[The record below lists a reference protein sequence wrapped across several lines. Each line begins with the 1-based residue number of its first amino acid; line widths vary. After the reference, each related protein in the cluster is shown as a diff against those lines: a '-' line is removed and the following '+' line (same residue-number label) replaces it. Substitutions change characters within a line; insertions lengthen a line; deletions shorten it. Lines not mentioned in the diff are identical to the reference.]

1 MGFFILS
8 VQSGTVH
15 SESRVFY
22 KPCRTLHRLILTSPF
37 PLPLYNS
44 KSSLRWDSAFR
55 YCRRCL
61 SEFRLSIP
69 FVSKRN
75 RHVPKGVHFTGKDE
89 NRAGHPALHQS
100 ACCCSRC
107 PGRFW
112 KLLLFFSGLQKGNR
126 HNPLCGTREAY
137 RRRVKPGLR
146 PDGSCIEFYSSAVKP
161 VSPRKNM
168 MRTTPPKGSGM
179 SRSIALLTHGRS
191 LKERSFI
198 YLDIFLLPV
207 NRSMNIFN
215 AHLIR
220 YPICL
225 QSGPFLRI
233 WKRSSVKSFHIKS
246 ILWQRQP
253 IRQFTV
259 GS

>member
-1 MGFFILS
+1 MFF
-8 VQSGTVH
+8 
-15 SESRVFY
+15 
-22 KPCRTLHRLILTSPF
+22 KPCRTLHSLILTSPF
-37 PLPLYNS
+37 LLPLYNS

-55 YCRRCL
+55 YCRRRL

-75 RHVPKGVHFTGKDE
+75 RHVPKGVYFTGKDE

-137 RRRVKPGLR
+137 RRRVKPGLW

-198 YLDIFLLPV
+198 YTLIF
-207 NRSMNIFN
+207 SC
-215 AHLIR
+215 
-220 YPICL
+220 CL
-225 QSGPFLRI
+225 
-233 WKRSSVKSFHIKS
+233 
-246 ILWQRQP
+246 
-253 IRQFTV
+253 
-259 GS
+259 